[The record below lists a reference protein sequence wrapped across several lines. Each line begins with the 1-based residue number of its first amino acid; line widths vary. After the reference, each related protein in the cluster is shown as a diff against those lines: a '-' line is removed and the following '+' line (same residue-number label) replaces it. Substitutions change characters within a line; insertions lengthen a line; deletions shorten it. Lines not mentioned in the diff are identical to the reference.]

1 MWRVSTIP
9 TKFRFNWISVIR
21 LPDFITKA
29 DFEWA
34 VETAAKKKKLDCS
47 SVEFMTIDEGLC
59 VQIMHTGP
67 FDEEPSTVALMDAFL
82 EQNGYR
88 NDFSEAR
95 LHHEIYI
102 TDARRVPPEKCK
114 TVIRHPI
121 KKA

>member
-82 EQNGYR
+82 EQNGYW

-102 TDARRVPPEKCK
+102 TDARRVPPEKWK